1 VPDKSPAQPVRR
13 SAETIAFLALRP
25 LGLHQLNYHMEL
37 LRNRNFRLKPAF
49 AKHEPPKGEQ
59 HDVLPKD
66 GQTEERRK

>member
-1 VPDKSPAQPVRR
+1 VPDNSPASPVRR
-13 SAETIAFLALRP
+13 SAETIAFLALRA

-37 LRNRNFRLKPAF
+37 RWNRNFRLNPAF